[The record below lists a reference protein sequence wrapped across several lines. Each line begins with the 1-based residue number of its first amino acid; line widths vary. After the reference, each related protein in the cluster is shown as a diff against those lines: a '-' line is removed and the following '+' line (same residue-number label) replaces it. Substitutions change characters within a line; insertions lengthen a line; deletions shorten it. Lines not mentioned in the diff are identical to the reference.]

1 MSQLPKVRVS
11 QLLCG
16 LLLLTTC
23 YTALGQSPPPTT
35 GLHPTTGST
44 PPISPRPPTSLRRRM
59 GPPPRKEIHLKEPNQ
74 IKQSEGSTIALKFT
88 WDLDRVYLQYKHDYE
103 IDCEADID
111 GQRDRHNR
119 VGSEVATSITI
130 WRLNANQDYKCCI
143 TVEIEREDMDI
154 EENETKFI
162 DCKSVHTDTVK
173 QLSST
178 AAIAMIAVAVV
189 LFVVMTIVCVV
200 LCIVV
205 YKRRIKNVR

>member
-1 MSQLPKVRVS
+1 MSQLFYQPKVRVS

-35 GLHPTTGST
+35 G
-44 PPISPRPPTSLRRRM
+44 PRPINLT
-59 GPPPRKEIHLKEPNQ
+59 EPDQ

-88 WDLDRVYLQYKHDYE
+88 WDLDPPLLQFVHDYE
-103 IDCEADID
+103 IECAADID
-111 GQRDRHNR
+111 GQRNSHTR

-130 WRLNANQDYKCCI
+130 WRLNVNQDYICCI
-143 TVEIEREDMDI
+143 TVEMI
-154 EENETKFI
+154 NETKLM

-178 AAIAMIAVAVV
+178 AAIATIAVAVV
-189 LFVVMTIVCVV
+189 LVVVMTIVCVV